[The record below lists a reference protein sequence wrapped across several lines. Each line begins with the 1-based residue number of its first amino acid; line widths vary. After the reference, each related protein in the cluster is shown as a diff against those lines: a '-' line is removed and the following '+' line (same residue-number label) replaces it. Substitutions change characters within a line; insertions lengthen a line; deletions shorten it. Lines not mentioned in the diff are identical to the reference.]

1 MSPKIIEGQHMRRIR
16 GRGDMRMR
24 GGGRGGPPMGRGDFH
39 RDSGSFRGGMGGG
52 PPMGAPAGGYS
63 EQQ

>member
-1 MSPKIIEGQHMRRIR
+1 MSPKIIEGQQLRRIR

-24 GGGRGGPPMGRGDFH
+24 GSGRGGPPMGGRGDFH
-39 RDSGSFRGGMGGG
+39 GFRGGMGEA
-52 PPMGAPAGGYS
+52 PPMGAPSGGYS